1 MTLYKSKKCN
11 KSRRISS
18 KFGNFAKSARGATAI
33 EYGLIVSLVV
43 IGMLVGLQN
52 FAGTSTTGFN
62 GSMNKLSNA
71 ITAR

>member
-1 MTLYKSKKCN
+1 VKFRGTILKKN
-11 KSRRISS
+11 
-18 KFGNFAKSARGATAI
+18 AKPILKKALLSQRGATAI

-43 IGMLVGLQN
+43 IVMLVGLQN